1 MAAPP
6 KRTKMAGAP
15 PELLS
20 EPPSALSEPLIYLSA
35 RQALE
40 CGKRAGLSRFADHL
54 PGWVPATVI
63 AEALGFSD
71 EGIRR
76 AIQYTG
82 GPYLWAT
89 EFENVHTLWEYAEP
103 DIVIGGK
110 RFAGSEA
117 YYHSQK
123 PVPFDDAKWQPMRV
137 EVMRTAVRAKFAAAA
152 DARALLMATHPH
164 PLLSIKGD
172 CFWGFDARHGGEN
185 KLAELLMELRSELVA
200 GGGPLPSEAV
210 EPSTPPLFTLSGS
223 GSTRAMAVVWSS
235 ILPHLPPRVQQQL
248 ATGSETEK
256 LEIEAR
262 VLKVVEDGSGMV
274 EEEEERIEEGVLRV
288 IGGPC
293 YALASLHGMRERG
306 ELDAVIVGV
315 KARLAA
321 AVASD
326 GGATAAAAASFVA
339 SAAGG
344 GAGGGGGASSSA
356 GGDGKGK
363 VEDEDEDE
371 EASQAH
377 SVLERGVGA
386 LLRGRAL
393 AAKAAPLAARIEYRG
408 QEHTVH
414 APPSLT
420 GLQLKSKVIAELG
433 LDGGFQDYYLR
444 LQSTAFGSRSPV
456 SAHPGFVEGCL
467 IMLEDVGERPKAVG
481 MT

>member
-1 MAAPP
+1 MLKASLRSRIACLSPQFITYRCDRSLFTQMAAPP

-123 PVPFDDAKWQPMRV
+123 PVPFDDAKWLPMRV

-262 VLKVVEDGSGMV
+262 VLKVVEDGSGHKCQLETLKISNAPWTV
-274 EEEEERIEEGVLRV
+274 
-288 IGGPC
+288 
-293 YALASLHGMRERG
+293 
-306 ELDAVIVGV
+306 
-315 KARLAA
+315 
-321 AVASD
+321 
-326 GGATAAAAASFVA
+326 T
-339 SAAGG
+339 
-344 GAGGGGGASSSA
+344 SSSPSRSTTSPFSVSPSSRRLTPLSSQSPSVSPSTTP
-356 GGDGKGK
+356 GMVSSEPVDGL
-363 VEDEDEDE
+363 VTSWPPPTTSDLSSDTL
-371 EASQAH
+371 ST
-377 SVLERGVGA
+377 SA
-386 LLRGRAL
+386 LD
-393 AAKAAPLAARIEYRG
+393 PN
-408 QEHTVH
+408 TF
-414 APPSLT
+414 PSL
-420 GLQLKSKVIAELG
+420 LVSSINSLPSLSELKTDELPKP
-433 LDGGFQDYYLR
+433 
-444 LQSTAFGSRSPV
+444 STCCA
-456 SAHPGFVEGCL
+456 
-467 IMLEDVGERPKAVG
+467 
-481 MT
+481 